1 MRNRIAISIFA
12 FVFASCGN
20 SIPDIRPEYRAITET
35 VFASGTLEPEEKYN
49 LVAQSEGYLI
59 ELNFKEGDLVKK
71 GTVLAVVDNQ
81 PNSINESAATE
92 LTAIAQKNISENAPA
107 LKQTALNI
115 ELASEKVKQD
125 EAQYNR
131 FKNLLALNSVSKL
144 EFENMQLAF
153 EASKTN
159 LETLKQNY
167 QLQRQQAEQ
176 QLINQSA
183 QKEVNSFLKE
193 NNKIKALVAGKVY
206 KKMKELGDY
215 VRKGDVLASI
225 GSADDCYARLSVD
238 ESNISKIQ
246 IGQEALVLLNTNKEK
261 SIKGKVTEL
270 LPAFEESTQSF
281 ICKVRFLERL
291 PFTISGTQLQAN
303 IVIGKKDKV
312 LVIPRAMLDFGNNV
326 NVKGKQEPVKVKTGF
341 ISTEWVE
348 ITGGLTPSDIIL
360 PISK

>member
-1 MRNRIAISIFA
+1 MKTSISLA
-12 FVFASCGN
+12 LLTFVFVSCGD
-20 SIPDIRPEYRAITET
+20 SKPEIKPEYRTITET
-35 VFASGTLEPEEKYN
+35 VFASGTLEPEGKYN

-81 PNSINESAATE
+81 PNSINESAAAQ
-92 LTAIAQKNISENAPA
+92 LTKIAQKNSSENAPA
-107 LKQTALNI
+107 LKQTAINI
-115 ELASEKVKQD
+115 DLATQKVKQD
-125 EAQYNR
+125 EAQYTR
-131 FKNLLALNSVSKL
+131 FKNLYALNSVSKL
-144 EFENMQLAF
+144 EFENMQLAY

-159 LETLKQNY
+159 LEALKQNY
-167 QLQRQQAEQ
+167 QLQKQQAEQ

-206 KKMKELGDY
+206 KKLKELGDY

-238 ESNISKIQ
+238 ESNISKIK
-246 IGQEALVLLNTNKEK
+246 IGQETIILLNTHREK

-270 LPAFEESTQSF
+270 LPAFEEVTQSF
-281 ICKVRFLERL
+281 ICKVRFTEVL

-303 IVIGKKDKV
+303 IVIGIKEKV
-312 LVIPRAMLDFGNNV
+312 LVIPRAVLDFGNKV
-326 NVKGKQEPVKVKTGF
+326 NVKGKKEAVKVKTGF

-348 ITGGLTPSDIIL
+348 ITDGLSTSDILL
-360 PISK
+360 PITK